1 MNRAIIGISPGQPV
15 FWEDWQR
22 IAQAIDAGETF
33 PEQGDYHLNFAS
45 MSQLFAVLTPTCW
58 SALHTMQT
66 TGPLSR
72 TLLAQRLSLP
82 TDQAQAVIATLCEYN
97 LVEETAD
104 GSLIVPWD
112 TIELRLTTATR
123 QAA

>member
-1 MNRAIIGISPGQPV
+1 MNKAIIGISPGQTA

-33 PEQGDYHLNFAS
+33 PEQGDYYLSFAS

-58 SALHTMQT
+58 SVLHTVQT
-66 TGPLSR
+66 TGPLS
-72 TLLAQRLSLP
+72 LAVLAQRLSLP
-82 TDQAQAVIATLCEYN
+82 ADQVQAVIATLREYN
-97 LVEETAD
+97 LVEETND
-104 GSLIVPWD
+104 GSLIVPWA
-112 TIELRLTTATR
+112 TIELHLTTSTR